1 MLSAQTTQRAVPRS
15 FCTWRW
21 FASPCLRRPRLAA
34 GSRPQPSRVDPKR
47 AQKAIERGDKA
58 DAEGRVDEALAA
70 YDEAARYAP
79 QDATALARGAVLRSK
94 LVRAHTD
101 KRRESGARRQHL
113 ASNRPNCGVAMRID
127 PSNAVVAERIAQMEA
142 MKDDDAAP
150 RAQSIEGLP
159 RLKTQK
165 GKHNLDLRGDT
176 KSAYDQVAQIFG
188 IKTAFDPDLQPRN
201 VRLRVDD
208 VDFATAMSLLAEQTG
223 TFWRPLSA
231 SLIFVTPDTAE
242 KRRQYAVQAEQT
254 FPLSSAVAPE
264 EMTEL
269 LRVLR
274 EITGSTHIELDSH
287 SRAITMRDTPERLA
301 LAGELMGQIE
311 RARGEAHARGRASGG
326 RPEQGAAAR
335 HYAAHLRR
343 KLS

>member
-1 MLSAQTTQRAVPRS
+1 MVSAQTTRRAAPLFLYLALV
-15 FCTWRW
+15 CTPL
-21 FASPCLRRPRLAA
+21 FAQTQAPPGSASAA
-34 GSRPQPSRVDPKR
+34 ITLDPER
-47 AQKAIERGDKA
+47 AQKAIKRGDKA
-58 DAEGRVDEALAA
+58 DAAGRVDEALAA
-70 YDEAARYAP
+70 YDEAVRYAP
-79 QDATALARGAVLRSK
+79 QDATALARGAALRSK

-101 KRRESGARRQHL
+101 SAENL
-113 ASNRPNCGVAMRID
+113 ALAGNVSQAADQLRVAMHID
-127 PSNAVVAERIAQMEA
+127 PSNAVVAERLAQMEA
-142 MKDDDAAP
+142 MNDDAAP

-159 RLKTQK
+159 RLNTQK

-201 VRLRVDD
+201 IRLRVDD

-274 EITGSTHIELDSH
+274 EITGSTHIELDS
-287 SRAITMRDTPERLA
+287 
-301 LAGELMGQIE
+301 
-311 RARGEAHARGRASGG
+311 
-326 RPEQGAAAR
+326 
-335 HYAAHLRR
+335 
-343 KLS
+343 

>member
-1 MLSAQTTQRAVPRS
+1 MPSAQTCSRAAALLVWLALLCAGLLAQTPS
-15 FCTWRW
+15 ATDG
-21 FASPCLRRPRLAA
+21 AS
-34 GSRPQPSRVDPKR
+34 GSPPPVLVDTKR

-58 DAEGRVDEALAA
+58 EAAGRLEEARVA

-79 QDATALARGAVLRSK
+79 QDAAAVGRAAPLRSK
-94 LVRAHTD
+94 LVRTHTD
-101 KRRESGARRQHL
+101 NAENLALAGNVSQAIEELHL
-113 ASNRPNCGVAMRID
+113 ALRID
-127 PSNAVVAERIAQMEA
+127 SGNAVVAERMAQMEA

-150 RAQSIEGLP
+150 RRQSIEGLP

-188 IKTAFDPDLQPRN
+188 IKTAFDPDLQSRN

-208 VDFATAMSLLAEQTG
+208 VDFATAMTLLAEQTG
-223 TFWRPLSA
+223 TFWRPLTT

-254 FPLSSAVAPE
+254 FSLSSAVAPE

-287 SRAITMRDTPERLA
+287 SRTITMRDTPERLT
-301 LAGELMGQIE
+301 LARELLSQGG
-311 RARGEAHARGRASGG
+311 RARGDRSR
-326 RPEQGAAAR
+326 
-335 HYAAHLRR
+335 
-343 KLS
+343 